1 MENQFIEFDAKGGDK
16 VLIKSA
22 NITLISK
29 LKPSYPNFETQY
41 KVIVNMNYWILEG
54 QEGEVVYAQ
63 YREYLKSCVKQ

>member
-63 YREYLKSCVKQ
+63 YKEYLKSCVKQ